1 MAFKFCKYDRE
12 ELAACGRQFFQD
24 FNGLEQPSTGL
35 WSDAV
40 FDWFRDSRADGLC
53 TCPIGGRGGEFLV
66 DHCHGSF
73 PDGLRDGS
81 DSDFWKDLLLR
92 PCRIDL
98 ALESEWGKWK
108 NPESSLNMI
117 LYDASKLAAIRA
129 TAKVMVYSSQEGSNR
144 DQIVNELRTLRMQWN
159 DTSPWLWIDV
169 PWEHARPRSIAFD
182 VFS

>member
-1 MAFKFCKYDRE
+1 
-12 ELAACGRQFFQD
+12 
-24 FNGLEQPSTGL
+24 
-35 WSDAV
+35 
-40 FDWFRDSRADGLC
+40 
-53 TCPIGGRGGEFLV
+53 
-66 DHCHGSF
+66 
-73 PDGLRDGS
+73 
-81 DSDFWKDLLLR
+81 
-92 PCRIDL
+92 
-98 ALESEWGKWK
+98 LESEWGKWK